1 MVAIGIGLLNLQNF
15 FDGDLKQ
22 VARAVAAAEAE
33 GVDFASITDHIVM
46 GEQLGDYPYGTFPL
60 PLTAP
65 WYEPVVALAA
75 IAQATETIKLH
86 TAILVSPVRP
96 AVLLA
101 KQIATLDDL
110 SGGRV
115 RIGFGVGWQRA
126 EYDSTGVPW
135 EERFSRMDEQVKV
148 CRLLWSEAPASFQGK
163 HTRFDRLHQHPFPRQ
178 GAKLPIWFGL
188 APSDRHLR
196 RIAELGDGWIP
207 MDQNPETLA
216 SNIARLKEALATAGR
231 PTDSV
236 GIRVVPRMRK
246 GADGALDLEATLAQI
261 PDYVKAGATEV
272 EVHPAA
278 FCRSAADLKPFFR
291 TLAQAK
297 GAQARSLA

>member
-1 MVAIGIGLLNLQNF
+1 MVAVGIGLLNLQNF
-15 FDGDLKQ
+15 FDGEQ
-22 VARAVAAAEAE
+22 RGVARAAAEAE
-33 GVDFASITDHIVM
+33 EAGVDFVSITDHVVM
-46 GEQLGDYPYGTFPL
+46 GEQLGDYPYGSFPL
-60 PLTAP
+60 PLDAS
-65 WYEPVVALAA
+65 WYEPVVTLAA
-75 IAQATETIKLH
+75 IAALTERIRLH
-86 TAILVSPVRP
+86 TAILISPLRP

-126 EYDSTGVPW
+126 EYEACGVAW
-135 EERFSRMDEQVKV
+135 EDRFSLMDEQVQV
-148 CRLLWSEAPASFQGK
+148 CRTLWGEAPASHHGRHVK
-163 HTRFDRLHQHPFPRQ
+163 FDRLHQRPWPKQ
-178 GAKLPIWFGL
+178 GSGLPIWFGL

-207 MDQNPETLA
+207 MDQNLDTLA
-216 SNIARLKEALATAGR
+216 PNIAKLKAAVARAGR
-231 PTDSV
+231 PADAV
-236 GIRVVPRMRK
+236 GVRIVPRMRK
-246 GADGALDLEATLAQI
+246 GADGTLDLEATLAQI
-261 PDYVKAGATEV
+261 PDYARAGATEV

-297 GAQARSLA
+297 RLA